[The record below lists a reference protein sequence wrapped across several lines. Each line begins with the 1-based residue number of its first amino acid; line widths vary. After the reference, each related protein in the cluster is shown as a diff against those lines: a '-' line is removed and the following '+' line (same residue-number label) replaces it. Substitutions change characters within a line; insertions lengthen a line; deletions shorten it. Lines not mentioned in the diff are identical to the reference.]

1 MQKYQETVDIVDTLG
16 LNYEFRKAASI
27 TLREDVFY
35 GCAYY
40 TEGQGMFVLPLD
52 PDYMKI
58 AGMFP
63 DGSFAGAMDMS
74 YFRSHQELLEY
85 WVNHSIVCGIHIRA
99 QMKNIS

>member
-1 MQKYQETVDIVDTLG
+1 
-16 LNYEFRKAASI
+16 
-27 TLREDVFY
+27 
-35 GCAYY
+35 
-40 TEGQGMFVLPLD
+40 MFVLPLD

-85 WVNHSIVCGIHIRA
+85 WGEPFNSMWNTYQSTNEKYQLIPEEYNVCIKFSLKTGKPSFPCLRYIFI
-99 QMKNIS
+99 ID